1 VSSENPKPAPRIK
14 SRTYDLQ
21 QLVNAVERQ
30 ATGSAGPKNVP
41 VYTFGSG
48 RTRRVFTEKV

>member
-1 VSSENPKPAPRIK
+1 VSSQKPRPAPRIQH
-14 SRTYDLQ
+14 RQYDLE

-30 ATGSAGPKNVP
+30 STGSAGPKNYP

-48 RTRRVFTEKV
+48 RNKRVFTEKV